1 MSPRR
6 GFPLS
11 PMEQMTRATKQAI
24 LGASQS
30 APSNTALTHPG
41 PHTLRTFTLIAPAP
55 HQQPRPEAQVV
66 KAAEREERQ
75 REERAA
81 ATARV
86 AAGWAVAAAARAAP
100 ATAAAATTV
109 SRAAEEAET
118 VVDEVDE
125 LAEAEVNLRVAA
137 SQGDMAALAIAEQAR
152 ALTHYYYSPSPS
164 SLRAAPLR

>member
-1 MSPRR
+1 VV
-6 GFPLS
+6 G
-11 PMEQMTRATKQAI
+11 TAAVRAAAMVV
-24 LGASQS
+24 GA
-30 APSNTALTHPG
+30 
-41 PHTLRTFTLIAPAP
+41 
-55 HQQPRPEAQVV
+55 
-66 KAAEREERQ
+66 KAAAGKVAARVAVVTA
-75 REERAA
+75 AA
-81 ATARV
+81 ATA
-86 AAGWAVAAAARAAP
+86 AVARAAA

>member
-1 MSPRR
+1 
-6 GFPLS
+6 
-11 PMEQMTRATKQAI
+11 MTRATKQAI

-66 KAAEREERQ
+66 KAAEREER
-75 REERAA
+75 EERAA

-86 AAGWAVAAAARAAP
+86 AAGWAVAAAARAAA
-100 ATAAAATTV
+100 ATDAATTTV

>member
-1 MSPRR
+1 
-6 GFPLS
+6 
-11 PMEQMTRATKQAI
+11 MTRATKQAI

-66 KAAEREERQ
+66 KAAEREER
-75 REERAA
+75 EERAA

-86 AAGWAVAAAARAAP
+86 AAGWAVAAAARAAA

>member
-1 MSPRR
+1 VSPRR

-66 KAAEREERQ
+66 KAAEREER
-75 REERAA
+75 EERAA

-86 AAGWAVAAAARAAP
+86 AAGWAVAAAARAAA

>member
-1 MSPRR
+1 
-6 GFPLS
+6 
-11 PMEQMTRATKQAI
+11 MTRATKQAI

-66 KAAEREERQ
+66 KAAEREER
-75 REERAA
+75 EERAA

-86 AAGWAVAAAARAAP
+86 AAGWAVAAAARAAA
-100 ATAAAATTV
+100 ATAAATTTV

>member
-66 KAAEREERQ
+66 KAAEREER
-75 REERAA
+75 EERAA

-86 AAGWAVAAAARAAP
+86 AAGWAVAAAARAA

>member
-66 KAAEREERQ
+66 KAAEREER
-75 REERAA
+75 EERAA

-86 AAGWAVAAAARAAP
+86 AAGWAVAAAARAAA

>member
-1 MSPRR
+1 VSPRR

-11 PMEQMTRATKQAI
+11 PMEQMPRATKQAI

-66 KAAEREERQ
+66 KAAEREER
-75 REERAA
+75 EERAA

-86 AAGWAVAAAARAAP
+86 AAGWAV
-100 ATAAAATTV
+100 AAAATTV

>member
-66 KAAEREERQ
+66 KAAEREER
-75 REERAA
+75 EERAA

-86 AAGWAVAAAARAAP
+86 
-100 ATAAAATTV
+100 AAATTV

>member
-1 MSPRR
+1 VSPRR

-66 KAAEREERQ
+66 KAAEREE

>member
-1 MSPRR
+1 
-6 GFPLS
+6 
-11 PMEQMTRATKQAI
+11 MEQMTRATKQAI

-66 KAAEREERQ
+66 KAAEREER
-75 REERAA
+75 EERAA

-86 AAGWAVAAAARAAP
+86 
-100 ATAAAATTV
+100 AAATTV